1 MSLLRPTLVVAA
13 GSVVSRL
20 LGFAR
25 DVLFAQAF
33 GAGPV
38 ADAFLAAFRL
48 LDVVRRVVGEGGLN
62 PALVPLLI
70 PLRRDEAAR
79 FAGAALAA
87 AGLVLLAVTAIVELA
102 AGAVMVA
109 LAPGLAAEDGALGL
123 ATLYTRLSWPLAG
136 AVVLSAVVGAAL
148 NAGGRFAVAAL
159 APLTTGAAMVTGL
172 LILRSTSLAPAEG
185 AAWLAAALGLAGV
198 LQLGLVAAAARRHG
212 LVRWSSPFR
221 SVALRR
227 FASTGPAL
235 IAASGAPHLFIV
247 AGTQVASFW
256 PSGVSR
262 LFYADRIAYLAG
274 ALVAAIVG
282 AVLLPALSQHHEAGR
297 REPLVSLQNRAM
309 ELALLVS
316 APAATALAALAPA
329 ITQVLFQRG
338 AFDLADTQAT
348 AEVLIGLAVG
358 VPATALGKVVAQTVF
373 ARGAARDALAAA
385 AGGLLATVA
394 GGVLLGALLGFRGLG
409 LGLSAGAVAHLV
421 LLVRAVR
428 RAGLWSLDER
438 LRARALRI
446 ALASGLMGAALVVAQ
461 CTLGAPQ
468 TPSALA
474 QLCLGGLVLYA
485 AAAWVF
491 GAVRRE
497 DLAALGGKKV

>member
-1 MSLLRPTLVVAA
+1 MSLLRPTLIVAA
-13 GSVVSRL
+13 ASIGARL

-33 GAGPV
+33 GTGPV
-38 ADAFLAAFRL
+38 ADAFLAAYRF

-79 FAGAALAA
+79 FTGAALAA
-87 AGLVLLAVTAIVELA
+87 AGLALLAVTAIVELA
-102 AGAVMVA
+102 AGLFIAA
-109 LAPGLAAEDGALGL
+109 LAPGLAVEGGALGL
-123 ATLYTRLSWPLAG
+123 AALYTRLSWPLAAG
-136 AVVLSAVVGAAL
+136 IVLASVVGAAL
-148 NAGGRFAVAAL
+148 NAGGRFAAAAL
-159 APLTTGAAMVTGL
+159 APLTTGVLTVTAL
-172 LILRSTSLAPAEG
+172 LILRGTDLAPADR
-185 AAWLAAALGLAGV
+185 AAWLAAALGLAGA
-198 LQLGLVAAAARRHG
+198 LQLAIVVAAARRHD
-212 LVRWSSPFR
+212 LLRWSSPFR

-227 FASTGPAL
+227 FGLTGPVL

-262 LFYADRIAYLAG
+262 LFYADRVAYLVS

-282 AVLLPALSQHHEAGR
+282 AVLLPALSQHHRAGR
-297 REPLVSLQNRAM
+297 RETLVSVQNRAM

-316 APAATALAALAPA
+316 VPAATALAALAPS

-338 AFDLADTQAT
+338 AFDAADTQAT

-358 VPATALGKVVAQTVF
+358 VPVTTLGKVVAQTVF
-373 ARGAARDALAAA
+373 ARGAAREALAAA
-385 AGGLLATVA
+385 AGGLLVTVA
-394 GGVLLGALLGFRGLG
+394 GALLLGSLLGFRGLG
-409 LGLSAGAVAHLV
+409 FGLSAGALAYLG
-421 LLVRAVR
+421 LLVRFLG

-446 ALASGLMGAALVVAQ
+446 ASASGVMGAALWAAQ
-461 CTLGAPQ
+461 RSLGAPQ
-468 TPSALA
+468 DPSELA
-474 QLCLGGLVLYA
+474 QLCLGGLALYA
-485 AAAWVF
+485 AAAWIF

-497 DLAALGGKKV
+497 DLASLGGKKV